1 MAKTRGAKDTKKRK
15 GRRTMTEDEKVE
27 QQRKAKATKDRKKQK
42 EKERTARA
50 RPAANF
56 FNPHGSQQPPTATT
70 WEVDS
75 NNNANSNSADSDDV
89 LVGQVDGAANE
100 EEHDGEEQKNNDE
113 DEQNQSDDEVVIIDS
128 ASPRFVTPKDVGATL
143 DVEDDED
150 DWGGDDDDDDEDG
163 DNTTKQAGKEGVMR
177 QVLRAVQVRIKYE
190 ESDAFPALG
199 TKRMLEYLKSH
210 NWCISRCDVPMIA
223 KKLKLD
229 HNIPLFKYYYTKLVV
244 WMPHLQFGHMP
255 CCINCKDNNKVGVPG
270 YPSHPGRMVVDL
282 KENYF
287 IMGCRYKCN
296 QCKKDKERL
305 NAIAKAAAATAAAA
319 TAGADVEVEVTKI
332 NLQYTFIG
340 WDSRVLPRIPRL
352 FNETSRC

>member
-1 MAKTRGAKDTKKRK
+1 M
-15 GRRTMTEDEKVE
+15 
-27 QQRKAKATKDRKKQK
+27 
-42 EKERTARA
+42 
-50 RPAANF
+50 
-56 FNPHGSQQPPTATT
+56 
-70 WEVDS
+70 
-75 NNNANSNSADSDDV
+75 
-89 LVGQVDGAANE
+89 
-100 EEHDGEEQKNNDE
+100 
-113 DEQNQSDDEVVIIDS
+113 VIIDS
-128 ASPRFVTPKDVGATL
+128 ASPRFVAPKDVGATL
-143 DVEDDED
+143 DAVDDE
-150 DWGGDDDDDDEDG
+150 DDDDDEDG
-163 DNTTKQAGKEGVMR
+163 DNNNNNTTKQAGEEGVMR

-255 CCINCKDNNKVGVPG
+255 CCINCKDNNKVGVHG